1 MAILCQEAGLPELQ
15 KRRLGRLKG
24 IYEGSFEGIYRGPLK
39 GSISIGGPL
48 KGSKMA
54 PLKDLRGLLGRD
66 L

>member
-1 MAILCQEAGLPELQ
+1 MRAP
-15 KRRLGRLKG
+15 LKG
-24 IYEGSFEGIYRGPLK
+24 SIGVLLK